1 MCQLSF
7 YYCVFMKTS
16 WKMISTSAL
25 GNALEFYDFVICG
38 VFITKISE
46 VFFPNT
52 SPTIA
57 LFASIFAFS
66 AAFFTRPLG
75 AYVFGIVGD
84 TFGRKVALTYSVM
97 LMGFPTLIIAFLP
110 GYNTI
115 GIAAPIILVLC
126 RIVQGLSTGGEYN
139 GAAIFAIEH
148 GKANQVGLISG
159 IIAGSCMVGAMFAS
173 LAGYLVLQ
181 PKMPDWAWRI
191 PFFIGALV
199 SFMGFV
205 LRKNA
210 KETDAFLHIAKQKKQ
225 QKQPM
230 KSIFKNHKSAFLMNV
245 VVGLFKGSL
254 TYTVFGFMNVYTTK
268 FLGYDM
274 ATAIFLNTFGLL
286 GYTSGCTFFGWLSD
300 KISMRRSVYLSCFLC
315 CSLSYLGFYLLQTKS
330 LYLVGLGQYA
340 VGLYVGSFVGLSH
353 AFMQVLFPAN
363 TRYTGIAV
371 SFSIGIAISGGIM
384 PSVYTFMTS
393 YTGNLYMAAIIIS
406 LYAVIFTV
414 ISRIYRKKAKLYSPA
429 PHYDSYNENGN
440 EHIKV
445 A

>member
-1 MCQLSF
+1 
-7 YYCVFMKTS
+7 MKHS
-16 WKMISTSAL
+16 WKMIGTSAL

-38 VFITKISE
+38 VFIAKISE

-75 AYVFGIVGD
+75 AYVFGLVGD

-97 LMGFPTLIIAFLP
+97 LMGFPTLIISLLP

-126 RIVQGLSTGGEYN
+126 RMVQGLSTGGEYN

-148 GKANQVGLISG
+148 GKAKQVGLISG
-159 IIAGSCMVGAMFAS
+159 IIAGSCMVGAVFAS
-173 LAGYLVLQ
+173 FAGSLMLR
-181 PKMPDWAWRI
+181 PSMPDWAWRI

-210 KETDAFLHIAKQKKQ
+210 RETDAFLHIAEKKKQ
-225 QKQPM
+225 QKRPM
-230 KSIFKNHKSAFLMNV
+230 KVIFQKHKAAFLMNIG
-245 VVGLFKGSL
+245 VGIFKGSL
-254 TYTVFGFMNVYTTK
+254 TYTVFGFMNVYMTK

-274 ATAIFLNTFGLL
+274 STAVFLNTFGLL

-300 KISMRRSVYLSCFLC
+300 KITMRKSVYLSCILC
-315 CSLSYLGFYLLQTKS
+315 CTLSYYSFYLIQSKDLV
-330 LYLVGLGQYA
+330 LVGLGQYG

-353 AFMQVLFPAN
+353 AFMQVLFPAE
-363 TRYTGIAV
+363 TRYTGVAV
-371 SFSIGIAISGGIM
+371 SFSIGIAISGGFM
-384 PSVYTFMTS
+384 PSVYTFMTGYS
-393 YTGNLYMAAIIIS
+393 GNLYMAAMIIS
-406 LYAVIFTV
+406 VFAIIFTT
-414 ISRIYRKKAKLYSPA
+414 ISRFYRHKAKLYSPA
-429 PHYDSYNENGN
+429 PHYANHNEK
-440 EHIKV
+440 EEEELKL

>member
-1 MCQLSF
+1 
-7 YYCVFMKTS
+7 MKAS
-16 WKMISTSAL
+16 WKMIATSAL

-75 AYVFGIVGD
+75 AYVFGIIGD

-97 LMGFPTLIIAFLP
+97 LMGFPTLIISLLP
-110 GYNTI
+110 GYETL
-115 GIAAPIILVLC
+115 GMAAPIILVLC
-126 RIVQGLSTGGEYN
+126 RVVQGLSTGGEYN

-148 GKANQVGLISG
+148 GQAKQVGLISG

-181 PKMPDWAWRI
+181 PEMPDWAWRI

-210 KETDAFLHIAKQKKQ
+210 KETDAFLHISKQKQQ

-230 KSIFKNHKSAFLMNV
+230 KNIFKNHRGAFLMNIL
-245 VVGLFKGSL
+245 VGIFKGSL
-254 TYTVFGFMNVYTTK
+254 TYTVFGFMNVYITK

-274 ATAIFLNTFGLL
+274 ATAILLNTFGLL

-300 KISMRRSVYLSCFLC
+300 KITMRKSVYLSCFLC
-315 CSLSYLGFYLLQTKS
+315 CTISYLGFYLLQTKT
-330 LYLVGLGQYA
+330 LYLVGFGQYM

-353 AFMQVLFPAN
+353 AFMQVLFPAD

-371 SFSIGIAISGGIM
+371 SFSIGIAISGGLM
-384 PSVYTFMTS
+384 PSVYTFMTG

-406 LYAVIFTV
+406 CFAIIFTS
-414 ISRIYRKKAKLYSPA
+414 ISRVYRKKATLYSPA
-429 PHYDSYNENGN
+429 PHYGAGNEN
-440 EHIKV
+440 ESIQELRL

>member
-1 MCQLSF
+1 
-7 YYCVFMKTS
+7 
-16 WKMISTSAL
+16 MIATSAL

-38 VFITKISE
+38 VFIAKISE
-46 VFFPNT
+46 VFFPHA

-75 AYVFGIVGD
+75 AYVFGVVGD

-97 LMGFPTLIIAFLP
+97 LMGFPTLIISLLP
-110 GYNTI
+110 GYATL

-126 RIVQGLSTGGEYN
+126 RMVQGLSTGGEYN

-148 GKANQVGLISG
+148 GQAAQMGLISG

-181 PKMPDWAWRI
+181 PEMPGWAWRV

-205 LRKNA
+205 LRRKA
-210 KETDAFLHIAKQKKQ
+210 KETDAFLHIAKQKQQ

-230 KSIFKNHKSAFLMNV
+230 KSIFKNHRGAFSMNV
-245 VVGLFKGSL
+245 VVGIFKGSL
-254 TYTVFGFMNVYTTK
+254 TYTVFGFMNVYMTK

-274 ATAIFLNTFGLL
+274 ATTVLLNTFGLL
-286 GYTSGCTFFGWLSD
+286 GYSSGCTFFGWLSD
-300 KISMRRSVYLSCFLC
+300 KITMRKSVYLSCFLC
-315 CSLSYLGFYLLQTKS
+315 CTLSYLGFYLLQTQA
-330 LYLVGLGQYA
+330 LFLVGLGQYA

-353 AFMQVLFPAN
+353 AFMQVLFPAD
-363 TRYTGIAV
+363 TRYTGVAV
-371 SFSIGIAISGGIM
+371 SFSLGIALSGGFM
-384 PSVYTFMTS
+384 PSIYTFMTG

-406 LYAVIFTV
+406 GMAIVFTC
-414 ISRIYRKKAKLYSPA
+414 ISRLYHRHAKLYSPA
-429 PHYDSYNENGN
+429 PHYEDNQREC
-440 EHIKV
+440 EDELKL